1 MFLLHLCSS
10 ILTFAL
16 MFVFLKLIEDPFDIL
31 NLKNNKYISQQSKKS
46 LNNILKIKLIIVRNI
61 CATVS

>member
-1 MFLLHLCSS
+1 MFLVHLCS

-46 LNNILKIKLIIVRNI
+46 LNNILKIKLIIVQNI

>member
-1 MFLLHLCSS
+1 MFLVHLHS
-10 ILTFAL
+10 ILTFTL